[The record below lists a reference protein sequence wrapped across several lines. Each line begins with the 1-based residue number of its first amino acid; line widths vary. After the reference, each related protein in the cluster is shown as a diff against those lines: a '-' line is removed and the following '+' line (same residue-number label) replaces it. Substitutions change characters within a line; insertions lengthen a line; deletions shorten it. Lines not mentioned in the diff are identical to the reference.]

1 MGMKFGHR
9 KRLAEML
16 RQLDCLSTFLSEIG
30 LESHKTQLKELGF
43 ESIWSILGVNPE
55 YAERMGLTD
64 EEMKRWIDH
73 QKTLVRERLE
83 YHIDNSSFA

>member
-43 ESIWSILGVNPE
+43 ESIWSILGVHPE
-55 YAERMGLTD
+55 KA
-64 EEMKRWIDH
+64 
-73 QKTLVRERLE
+73 
-83 YHIDNSSFA
+83 